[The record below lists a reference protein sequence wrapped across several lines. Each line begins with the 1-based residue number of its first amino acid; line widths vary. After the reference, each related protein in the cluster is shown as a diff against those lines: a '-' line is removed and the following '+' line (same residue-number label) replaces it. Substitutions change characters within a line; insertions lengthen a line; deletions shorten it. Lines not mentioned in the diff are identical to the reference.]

1 MGDNRR
7 YEYRPGSQA
16 RRAEFGAIAEWVP
29 PGAKVLDLG
38 CGDGTL
44 LELLVEKRKVR
55 GEGMELTPSGV
66 EVCRNKGLE
75 VRQGRIDEKLPWADD
90 AFDIALCNVTLQMVM
105 YPEKLLTEMARIAPK
120 QIISFPN
127 FANLKNRLELMFL
140 GRMPRA
146 MLFGH
151 FWWNTGHIHQLS
163 LNDFKDLLPSA
174 HLRVSRARYFG
185 RMAIPGLVHCIPNLL
200 TTLAIMETV
209 RWPRFSA

>member
-1 MGDNRR
+1 VGDNRR

-38 CGDGTL
+38 CGDGSL
-44 LELLVEKRKVR
+44 LELLLKKRKVR
-55 GEGMELTPSGV
+55 GEGMEVAPSGV

-105 YPEKLLTEMARIAPK
+105 YPEKLLTEMARVAPK
-120 QIISFPN
+120 QIVSFPN

-151 FWWNTGHIHQLS
+151 FWWNTGHVHQLS
-163 LNDFKDLLPSA
+163 LKDFKDLLPQLGLNIRREV
-174 HLRVSRARYFG
+174 HLG
-185 RMAIPGLVHCIPNLL
+185 RMPLKKLAPNLL
-200 TTLAIMETV
+200 ATLGIFELA
-209 RWPRFSA
+209 RS

>member
-1 MGDNRR
+1 VGDNRR

-38 CGDGTL
+38 CGDGSL
-44 LELLVEKRKVR
+44 LELLLKKRKVR
-55 GEGMELTPSGV
+55 GEGMEVAPSGV

-75 VRQGRIDEKLPWADD
+75 VRQGRIDEKLPWGDD

-105 YPEKLLTEMARIAPK
+105 YPEKLLTEMARVAPK
-120 QIISFPN
+120 QIVSFPN

-151 FWWNTGHIHQLS
+151 FWWNTGHVHQLS
-163 LNDFKDLLPSA
+163 LKDFKDLLPQLGLNIRREV
-174 HLRVSRARYFG
+174 HLG
-185 RMAIPGLVHCIPNLL
+185 RMPLKKLAPNLL
-200 TTLAIMETV
+200 ATLGIFELA
-209 RWPRFSA
+209 RS